1 MLVES
6 VYLCTMNEEI
16 TTQETVAVPDPKK
29 QKEIEAFKYTVY
41 MWEIVITAILI
52 GASYFV
58 LKAFKKNKA
67 AAEVKNKK
75 YYSGSAE

>member
-6 VYLCTMNEEI
+6 VYLCRMNEEI

-29 QKEIEAFKYTVY
+29 QKEIEAFKYSVY
-41 MWEIVITAILI
+41 IWEIVITAILI

-58 LKAFKKNKA
+58 LKAFKKNKLN
-67 AAEVKNKK
+67 AEIKNKK
-75 YYSGSAE
+75 YYSGPTE